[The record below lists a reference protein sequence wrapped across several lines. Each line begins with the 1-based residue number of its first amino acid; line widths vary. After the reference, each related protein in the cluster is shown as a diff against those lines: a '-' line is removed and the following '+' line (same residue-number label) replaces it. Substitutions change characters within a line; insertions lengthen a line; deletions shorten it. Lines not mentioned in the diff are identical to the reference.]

1 MGKDGALAVERGLAG
16 ASWYIS
22 PVPKEQ
28 IRQLLERRDWPAMR
42 DTLIWFALIGGSAF
56 AAFWL
61 WQAHSLWAIVPF
73 MIYGVL
79 YASSSDS
86 RWHESSHGTAFRTDW
101 LNNVLY
107 EIASFMVL
115 RESTVWRWSHARHH
129 SDTYIVGRDPEIA
142 IPKPPNLF
150 LVIIGFFKLH
160 TIILYFKHVLM
171 HCAGV
176 LTPDEKSFIPVVEQP
191 KVVVKAWIY
200 LLIYAGVA
208 GLALRERSI
217 LPLLFV
223 GLPTVY
229 GSWLV
234 DFYGLPQH
242 AALAEDVLDHRL
254 NTRTIYMNPVLRFLY
269 WNMNYH
275 VEHHMYPL
283 VPYHQLPRLHEL
295 VKSDCPAPYA
305 GLMEAWREIIP
316 VLLRQVRDPEY
327 FAKRTLPAPIARA
340 AGRASVP
347 IFRESGAPVDGWINV
362 GASASLAA
370 EDVIRFDHEGST
382 YAIYRTAD
390 GALYATAGRCTH
402 GGVHLAGGFV
412 HGKLIE
418 CPKHNGRFDIT
429 DGSAQRAP
437 ACVALATFPV
447 REAQGRILLDCKRLQ
462 S

>member
-1 MGKDGALAVERGLAG
+1 
-16 ASWYIS
+16 
-22 PVPKEQ
+22 
-28 IRQLLERRDWPAMR
+28 
-42 DTLIWFALIGGSAF
+42 
-56 AAFWL
+56 
-61 WQAHSLWAIVPF
+61 
-73 MIYGVL
+73 
-79 YASSSDS
+79 
-86 RWHESSHGTAFRTDW
+86 
-101 LNNVLY
+101 
-107 EIASFMVL
+107 
-115 RESTVWRWSHARHH
+115 
-129 SDTYIVGRDPEIA
+129 
-142 IPKPPNLF
+142 
-150 LVIIGFFKLH
+150 
-160 TIILYFKHVLM
+160 
-171 HCAGV
+171 
-176 LTPDEKSFIPVVEQP
+176 
-191 KVVVKAWIY
+191 
-200 LLIYAGVA
+200 
-208 GLALRERSI
+208 
-217 LPLLFV
+217 
-223 GLPTVY
+223 
-229 GSWLV
+229 
-234 DFYGLPQH
+234 
-242 AALAEDVLDHRL
+242 
-254 NTRTIYMNPVLRFLY
+254 
-269 WNMNYH
+269 
-275 VEHHMYPL
+275 MYPL